1 MELLEFTNVLELEDE
16 IDQSELS
23 NKAINRYIEISTHL
37 INMENVGEARNILI
51 SIGFTKESVEKYIKR
66 ATQDAEMHISE
77 DFKLMMKGKVSKKY
91 LN

>member
-1 MELLEFTNVLELEDE
+1 
-16 IDQSELS
+16 
-23 NKAINRYIEISTHL
+23 
-37 INMENVGEARNILI
+37 MENVGEARNILI

-66 ATQDAEMHISE
+66 ATQEAEMHISE